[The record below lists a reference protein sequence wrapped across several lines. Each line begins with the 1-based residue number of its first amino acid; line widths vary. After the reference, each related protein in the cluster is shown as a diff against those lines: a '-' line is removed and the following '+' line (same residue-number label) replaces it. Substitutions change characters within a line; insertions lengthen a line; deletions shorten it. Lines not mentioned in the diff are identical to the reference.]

1 MSDGEIGQHAMIDS
15 VIRDSVNPL
24 HRLIPTLTGQRVV
37 LRALTPDDRAGLLA
51 IYGDS
56 RVMRYT
62 GEPPFASLDTVD
74 QMLAS
79 VAALAHTHAS
89 YEWGIAI
96 TADTGKEVVIGTC
109 SLHSFSDDRQQC
121 EVGCLLNAQY
131 WRQGYTRDALLVLF
145 DHART
150 LGITTV
156 WAEIDASNTAS
167 IGLFADLGFIF
178 QGENGQGDCLYSREI
193 TLEFPSSLSKCD
205 E

>member
-1 MSDGEIGQHAMIDS
+1 MGYDTS
-15 VIRDSVNPL
+15 
-24 HRLIPTLTGQRVV
+24 IPVLTDQRVV
-37 LRALTPDDRAGLLA
+37 LRPLTQDDRNDLFA
-51 IYGDS
+51 IYGDP

-62 GEPPFASLDTVD
+62 GEPPFPSVDTVD
-74 QMLAS
+74 HMLAS
-79 VAALAHTHAS
+79 VAALARTHTS

-131 WRQGYTRDALLVLF
+131 WRQGYTREALLVLF
-145 DHART
+145 EYART

-178 QGENGQGDCLYSREI
+178 QGENGQGVNEQGDGLYSREI
-193 TLEFPSSLSKCD
+193 TL
-205 E
+205 